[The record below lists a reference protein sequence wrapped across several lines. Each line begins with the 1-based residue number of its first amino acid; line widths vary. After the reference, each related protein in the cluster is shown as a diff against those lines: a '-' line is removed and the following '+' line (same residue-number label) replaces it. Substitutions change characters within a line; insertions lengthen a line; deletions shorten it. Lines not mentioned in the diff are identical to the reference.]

1 MIYPLVSVVM
11 PVYNSARSID
21 NAVNSVKL
29 QKYTNWE
36 LIVVDGGSSDNTVQ
50 IISNL
55 SYGDKRIRLVNNKN
69 DKGPAHARSTGIKEA
84 RGEYIAFLDGDDL
97 WISSKLS
104 KQIKFMEETKS
115 VFSYTQYRII
125 DKDGEYAS
133 QVVSMKKRFSYW
145 SALFFRGIATPTV
158 VAKRNLFSESILRIN
173 NLSHGEDYIWWL
185 LILREGVSAN
195 GLMKPL
201 SLYRDMENS
210 LSKNRLKHL
219 ICVWETYIIILKL
232 PKFLASIAFFSYLLN
247 VMKRRMSYR
256 LRTMI
261 SGTIIVNKLM
271 M

>member
-1 MIYPLVSVVM
+1 MTYPLVSVVM
-11 PVYNSARSID
+11 PVYNSARSIEK
-21 NAVNSVKL
+21 AVNSVQL

-36 LIVVDGGSSDNTVQ
+36 LIVVDGGSSDKTVQ

-55 SYGDKRIRLVNNKN
+55 SNADMRIRLVHNKN
-69 DKGPAHARSTGIKEA
+69 DKGPAHARSTGIKDA
-84 RGEYIAFLDGDDL
+84 CGEYIAFLDGDDL

-104 KQIKFMEETKS
+104 EQINFMEETKT

-133 QVVSMKKRFSYW
+133 QVVSMKRRFSFW

-158 VAKRNLFSESILRIN
+158 VARRDLFSESILRIN

-185 LILREGVSAN
+185 LILREGVSAI
-195 GLMKPL
+195 GFMKPL

-219 ICVWETYIIILKL
+219 RCVWQTYITILNL
-232 PKFLASIAFFSYLLN
+232 PKFLAITAFFSYIMD
-247 VMKRRMSYR
+247 VIKRRTSYR

-261 SGTIIVNKLM
+261 SGTIAVNKLLM
-271 M
+271 